1 MDVVLIA
8 AVARNGVIGAGNAL
22 PWHLP
27 ADLKRFKALTLGH
40 PVLMGRK
47 TFESIGRPL
56 PGRAN
61 IVVSRDPAFA
71 AEGVTVAAS
80 VAAGLACAAALGT
93 PPVFVIGGAQ
103 IYAQCLTLA
112 DRIYLTRVDIEVAG
126 DAFFPALAARQ
137 WHETACEHWPAAD
150 GHPAYAFVTLERLV
164 D

>member
-27 ADLKRFKALTLGH
+27 ADLKHFKALTLGH

-56 PGRAN
+56 PGRPN
-61 IVVSRDPAFA
+61 IVVSRDPAFVA
-71 AEGVTVAAS
+71 AGVTVAAS
-80 VAAGLACAAALGT
+80 VPAALLRATALGT
-93 PPVFVIGGAQ
+93 PVFVIGGAQ

-126 DAFFPALAARQ
+126 DAFFPSLDDHEWR
-137 WHETACEHWPAAD
+137 ETAREHSPAAD
-150 GHPAYAFVTLERLV
+150 GYPAYAFVTLERLV

>member
-1 MDVVLIA
+1 MALVLIA

-40 PVLMGRK
+40 PVVMGRK
-47 TFESIGRPL
+47 TFESIRRPL

-61 IVVSRDPAFA
+61 IVVSGDPAFA
-71 AEGVTVAAS
+71 PAGVTLAAS
-80 VAAGLACAAALGT
+80 VPAALRHAAALGS

-126 DAFFPALAARQ
+126 DAFFPPLDDHHWR
-137 WHETACEHWPAAD
+137 EIACEHWPAAD
-150 GHPAYAFVTLERLV
+150 GHPAYAFVTLERQR

>member
-27 ADLKRFKALTLGH
+27 ADLKHFKALTLGH

-56 PGRAN
+56 PGRPN
-61 IVVSRDPAFA
+61 IVVSRDPAFV

-80 VAAGLACAAALGT
+80 VASGLTCAATLGT
-93 PPVFVIGGAQ
+93 PVFVIGGAQ
-103 IYAQCLTLA
+103 IYAQCLALA

-126 DAFFPALAARQ
+126 DAFFPPLDARQ
-137 WHETACEHWPAAD
+137 WRETAGENWPAAD
-150 GHPAYAFVTLERLV
+150 GYPAYAFVTLERLV

>member
-8 AVARNGVIGAGNAL
+8 AVARNGVIGADNAL

-61 IVVSRDPAFA
+61 IVVSGDPEFA
-71 AEGVTVAAS
+71 PEGVTVAAS
-80 VAAGLACAAALGT
+80 VPAGLACAAALGT
-93 PPVFVIGGAQ
+93 PVFVIGGAQ
-103 IYAQCLTLA
+103 IYRQCLA
-112 DRIYLTRVDIEVAG
+112 RAQRIYLTRVDIEVAG
-126 DAFFPALAARQ
+126 DAFFPPLDARD
-137 WHETACEHWPAAD
+137 WRETTCENWPAAD
-150 GHPAYAFVTLERLV
+150 DHPAYAFVTLERQR